1 MSEVISKSNCKYFSR
16 ETSSEPLAG
25 KRKRGKGWSGGGRV
39 QFKCSG
45 SWKEDHGQPV
55 FGVAVNTFIRE
66 TGEDGG
72 EAPVVFATVG
82 FNRVTIYQCET
93 EGGIKL
99 LQCYADPDSE
109 ENFYTCAWSYDAGC
123 I

>member
-1 MSEVISKSNCKYFSR
+1 M
-16 ETSSEPLAG
+16 
-25 KRKRGKGWSGGGRV
+25 
-39 QFKCSG
+39 
-45 SWKEDHGQPV
+45 
-55 FGVAVNTFIRE
+55 FGVTVNTFIRE
-66 TGEDGG
+66 TGEEGG